1 MPATIANAAGAAQ
14 IKHAPRP
21 ARQRVKKR
29 VVIHRATLYVQNKS
43 AA

>member
-29 VVIHRATLYVQNKS
+29 VAINHATLPVQNRS
-43 AA
+43 VA